1 MGDLEIQFATDSDF
15 DQIYEFLVENFHNHA
30 EPIQQAHR
38 DKDVTMHPEG
48 EFIKSCIESGTTLVG
63 YIDDVL
69 VGVLIAAKIHNREHE
84 RNAEAAQTCDSQ
96 KSTDILQFLSYIDE
110 KANYCNRLQIP
121 EALHMHIVSVHKDY
135 QGRGIARKLF
145 EFCIENGRQL
155 KFLAVTVDCTNFYT
169 AKIAAKLDF
178 KLISTVTYDEY
189 NEHIG
194 KKHLFTPTAPHT
206 EIKSYALMLE

>member
-1 MGDLEIQFATDSDF
+1 MGDLQVQFATDSDF
-15 DQIYEFLVENFHNHA
+15 DQIYEFLDENFHNHA
-30 EPIQQAHR
+30 EPIQLAHR
-38 DKDVTMHPEG
+38 DKDVRIHPHR
-48 EFIKSCIESGTTLVG
+48 EFIKSCIESGTTLMG

-84 RNAEAAQTCDSQ
+84 RNAEAAKTSDTQ
-96 KSTDILQFLSYIDE
+96 KCIDVLQFLSYIDE
-110 KANYCNRLQIP
+110 KANYCNRLNIP

-155 KFLAVTVDCTNFYT
+155 KFRAVTVDCTNCYT

-178 KLISTVTYDEY
+178 KLISIVTYDEY
-189 NEHIG
+189 NEFIG
-194 KKHLFTPTAPHT
+194 KKHLFTPIAPHT

>member
-1 MGDLEIQFATDSDF
+1 MGALEIQFATDSDF
-15 DQIYEFLVENFHNHA
+15 DQIYEFLDENFHDHA
-30 EPIQQAHR
+30 EPIQQAHK
-38 DKDVTMHPEG
+38 DKDVRMHPHK
-48 EFIKSCIESGTTLVG
+48 EFLKSCIESGMTLVG
-63 YIDDVL
+63 FIDDVL
-69 VGVLIAAKIHNREHE
+69 VGVLIAAKIHNQEHE
-84 RNAEAAQTCDSQ
+84 RNAEEAKMCDTQ
-96 KSTDILQFLSYIDE
+96 KSTDVLQFVSYIDE

-121 EALHMHIVSVHKDY
+121 ETLHMHIVSVHKDY

-155 KFLAVTVDCTNFYT
+155 KVRAVTVDCTNSYT

-178 KLISTVTYDEY
+178 TLISIVTYDEY

-194 KKHLFTPTAPHT
+194 KNLFTPIAPHT